1 MHSVSPGR
9 GSVVLLRD
17 VRGKWEPPV
26 GGMEAG
32 GNLGEPVVWAGLGF
46 CVRKTVTT

>member
-1 MHSVSPGR
+1 MHGVSLGR
-9 GSVVLLRD
+9 GSVVPPRD

-32 GNLGEPVVWAGLGF
+32 GNLGEPVVWEGLGLY
-46 CVRKTVTT
+46 VRKTVTS